1 MNIMEPKLLTEVE
14 SAEYHELPADQLD
27 LVSGGRENGHYL
39 IAGVSLDI
47 NWDQGSASWSIWGG
61 AKGEIWGPGM

>member
-1 MNIMEPKLLTEVE
+1 MEPKLLTEVE
-14 SAEYHELPADQLD
+14 SAEYRDLRADD
-27 LVSGGRENGHYL
+27 LNLVAGGRENGHYQ

-61 AKGEIWGPGM
+61 IKGAIWGPGM